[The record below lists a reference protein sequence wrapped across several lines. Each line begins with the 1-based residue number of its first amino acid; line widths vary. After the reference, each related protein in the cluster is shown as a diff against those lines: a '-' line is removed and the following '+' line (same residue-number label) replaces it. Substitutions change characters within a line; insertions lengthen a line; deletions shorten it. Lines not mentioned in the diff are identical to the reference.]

1 MARCIKLSQA
11 ATVLRLSDDAA
22 AAFDCCG
29 CNRCFVP
36 ANDKCGTVAMC
47 VTLGDGKPLTDHVV
61 RHKPS
66 HRQAHAH
73 ARTHARTHERAHF
86 LALMRART
94 CVGMCSCAGVRVSG
108 TGAGDQ
114 SREHYM
120 RTDVALRIGPT
131 SGCGLGFTSARTR
144 VQICTGTRHETA
156 CCTASHI
163 NRVSQVALGGLVP
176 LQHIITQTRRTVC
189 EWMCK

>member
-1 MARCIKLSQA
+1 MRCVCACARVLPVIGLDSQVPA
-11 ATVLRLSDDAA
+11 VCSARHAVAVRSPVAYQIRREGGSRNCNLQQRAPVLRPSQRQMRYR
-22 AAFDCCG
+22 G
-29 CNRCFVP
+29 
-36 ANDKCGTVAMC
+36 
-47 VTLGDGKPLTDHVV
+47 HVCDTW
-61 RHKPS
+61 RWQAP
-66 HRQAHAH
+66 HRP
-73 ARTHARTHERAHF
+73 R
-86 LALMRART
+86 
-94 CVGMCSCAGVRVSG
+94 GVRVSG

>member
-131 SGCGLGFTSARTR
+131 SGCGLVSHLPELVSKSAQGLGMRLRAAQRPISTESARLPW
-144 VQICTGTRHETA
+144 
-156 CCTASHI
+156 
-163 NRVSQVALGGLVP
+163 VAWFLCS
-176 LQHIITQTRRTVC
+176 T
-189 EWMCK
+189 